1 MPGSYGTFN
10 GTDYPIDPY
19 NRKIE
24 YALSDLDQR
33 HRFVADAVWMPT
45 FGKNLSKPAQM
56 VVNGWALSTIVFM
69 STGQPV
75 TPYVSGYPSALDGGV
90 TGGVSYAGATS
101 GRAGWLPRNA
111 LTAPGYHDVDFRLA
125 RQFAIGERMKLALLG
140 EAFNLFNHTNVVSV
154 NTTAFN
160 YTAAGSGVCSGHAN
174 ACYVPNAAFMAPTA
188 TSSLLGG
195 ARQLQVSGRL
205 TF

>member
-1 MPGSYGTFN
+1 M
-10 GTDYPIDPY
+10 
-19 NRKIE
+19 
-24 YALSDLDQR
+24 
-33 HRFVADAVWMPT
+33 
-45 FGKNLSKPAQM
+45 
-56 VVNGWALSTIVFM
+56 
-69 STGQPV
+69 
-75 TPYVSGYPSALDGGV
+75 
-90 TGGVSYAGATS
+90 
-101 GRAGWLPRNA
+101 
-111 LTAPGYHDVDFRLA
+111 DFRLA
-125 RQFAIGERMKLALLG
+125 RQFAIGERVKLALLG